1 MNNRKR
7 NVIIGIILIL
17 LVVLLGAIV
26 GTSIATKNRKNK
38 INKNKSKWKTEAVI
52 SPEKGSLQPAGYI
65 TINWKSADKMGR
77 VHKYQI
83 YVDDKKQG
91 EVSGNMT
98 TFEYYTTKVSI
109 HKVYIKAILDHGN
122 EVNSDVF
129 GFYVNKK
136 GFCMNKD
143 MAEHVN
149 ADHWNVS
156 WYYNWALS
164 KHNYTSFQKLQFV
177 PMFWTTAPT
186 DKHQAEVLKLRG
198 YKYVLA
204 FNEPDRADQSN
215 MSVDDAVNGMKSILN
230 QGLIVGSPA
239 ASVWPS
245 ASEEWFQPFM
255 KKMKQE
261 KMDDDMAFLALHHY
275 WNWHTKEGAE
285 AFLKI
290 VDETWEMYKKPIWI
304 TEFALS
310 GVPAWTKQTRQS
322 AIDYMKIV
330 LPELDKRDYVER
342 YAWFSFE
349 PTDYKNGGSSLI
361 NSYKGKITQL
371 GYEYQKLGV
380 PEGYG
385 KKGQVLQ
392 EKNPNDDII
401 K

>member
-186 DKHQAEVLKLRG
+186 DKDQAEVLKLRG

-310 GVPAWTKQTRQS
+310 GVPAWTKQTRQY

>member
-1 MNNRKR
+1 
-7 NVIIGIILIL
+7 
-17 LVVLLGAIV
+17 
-26 GTSIATKNRKNK
+26 
-38 INKNKSKWKTEAVI
+38 
-52 SPEKGSLQPAGYI
+52 
-65 TINWKSADKMGR
+65 
-77 VHKYQI
+77 
-83 YVDDKKQG
+83 
-91 EVSGNMT
+91 
-98 TFEYYTTKVSI
+98 
-109 HKVYIKAILDHGN
+109 
-122 EVNSDVF
+122 
-129 GFYVNKK
+129 
-136 GFCMNKD
+136 
-143 MAEHVN
+143 
-149 ADHWNVS
+149 
-156 WYYNWALS
+156 
-164 KHNYTSFQKLQFV
+164 
-177 PMFWTTAPT
+177 
-186 DKHQAEVLKLRG
+186 
-198 YKYVLA
+198 
-204 FNEPDRADQSN
+204 

-290 VDETWEMYKKPIWI
+290 IDETWEMYKKPIWI

>member
-91 EVSGNMT
+91 EVSGNKT

-164 KHNYTSFQKLQFV
+164 KHNYTSFQKLHFV

-186 DKHQAEVLKLRG
+186 DKDQAEVLKLRG

-215 MSVDDAVNGMKSILN
+215 MSVDDAVSGMKSILN

-261 KMDDDMAFLALHHY
+261 KMDDDMAFLVLHHY

-290 VDETWEMYKKPIWI
+290 IDETWEMYKKPIWI

>member
-91 EVSGNMT
+91 EVSGNKT

-164 KHNYTSFQKLQFV
+164 KHNYT
-177 PMFWTTAPT
+177 
-186 DKHQAEVLKLRG
+186 
-198 YKYVLA
+198 
-204 FNEPDRADQSN
+204 
-215 MSVDDAVNGMKSILN
+215 
-230 QGLIVGSPA
+230 
-239 ASVWPS
+239 
-245 ASEEWFQPFM
+245 
-255 KKMKQE
+255 
-261 KMDDDMAFLALHHY
+261 
-275 WNWHTKEGAE
+275 
-285 AFLKI
+285 
-290 VDETWEMYKKPIWI
+290 YKKFYI
-304 TEFALS
+304 
-310 GVPAWTKQTRQS
+310 
-322 AIDYMKIV
+322 IV
-330 LPELDKRDYVER
+330 
-342 YAWFSFE
+342 
-349 PTDYKNGGSSLI
+349 SLI
-361 NSYKGKITQL
+361 R
-371 GYEYQKLGV
+371 
-380 PEGYG
+380 
-385 KKGQVLQ
+385 KK
-392 EKNPNDDII
+392 
-401 K
+401 

>member
-1 MNNRKR
+1 
-7 NVIIGIILIL
+7 
-17 LVVLLGAIV
+17 
-26 GTSIATKNRKNK
+26 
-38 INKNKSKWKTEAVI
+38 
-52 SPEKGSLQPAGYI
+52 
-65 TINWKSADKMGR
+65 MGR

-91 EVSGNMT
+91 EVSGNKT

-164 KHNYTSFQKLQFV
+164 KHNYTSFQKLQYV

-186 DKHQAEVLKLRG
+186 DKDQAEVLKLRG

-290 VDETWEMYKKPIWI
+290 IDETWEMYKKPIWI